1 MFEFLYSLVFRFES
15 VALNATM
22 FVVLTIVIPAAL
34 MAHTAI
40 TLNNPTRS
48 KLLLN
53 GGWLIAY
60 CLLVAPLL
68 LAVLDTV
75 GNYEGEYETCQLNYV
90 YTKLS
95 EPEAVT
101 GNLPKC
107 ERRQESTN
115 DELKDFKTFMVII
128 SLFVNV
134 VLLSLSVN
142 LISSASTMSS
152 ERLCQDNIHS
162 EIDNIN
168 SRIGNLASSVKV
180 LTVVL
185 VVPLV
190 VFIALLLA

>member
-15 VALNATM
+15 GALNATL

-48 KLLLN
+48 KLLFN
-53 GGWLIAY
+53 GGGLIAY

-68 LAVLDTV
+68 LVVLDTI
-75 GNYEGEYETCQLNYV
+75 GNYEREYETCQLNYV

-101 GNLPKC
+101 DSLPKC
-107 ERRQESTN
+107 ERRQESIN

-152 ERLCQDNIHS
+152 ERMCQDNIHS
-162 EIDNIN
+162 EIDHLS
-168 SRIGNLASSVKV
+168 SRIRNLASNVKV

-185 VVPLV
+185 VVLLV
-190 VFIALLLA
+190 ISIALVLA